1 MANELNVT
9 LDTGQ
14 ENYQMLKCKQN
25 DIRTLV
31 ATLLDKGSPFSFTGY
46 TGINI
51 NVKKPDN
58 TVYIQTLV
66 PNSFT
71 LTGNILSVELAQD
84 ITRVAGQVDLEIEIK
99 FGSGGITTFTFSLDV
114 IASVIVDGATVSE
127 NTKNLLEMIRNAWT
141 PISNSPKGTYATL
154 SALQTA
160 FPNGDSNVYVVV
172 ADGKWYYWNG
182 TTWTSGGL
190 YQSTGIADDSINTSK
205 RTILGEYGELI
216 TISPFN
222 IDSINKVLELPQSMI
237 VSRKNVY
244 NISGTFDLS
253 LCFAKGAYI
262 FFNKTSKTL
271 DFKSALTGDTN
282 DLSSVTED
290 EIYLG
295 TFWNPNNSTGL
306 QITINGNQN
315 FTIDGNPYHG
325 CYINRTRKGEYGFL
339 NCYYPFDIDFINKKI
354 IFDVRGKNNITWANG
369 NYDFSSSITSID
381 LSTGDTDCTGWL
393 FFNTT
398 SKQFNFVNVPVNSKD
413 DEILLG
419 VIWGTSF
426 GKKPYLNSVGGFTID
441 GMSNGYTR
449 KLEGKEGNFLGDSI
463 TAGVNTSKPYH
474 QWLPQL
480 NGFQTINNYGIGGTC
495 ISTGETNDFLSRYS
509 NMDANADVILVFG
522 GTNDWGHSHTLG
534 DISSTDNSTFYGAL
548 KTLCEGLINMYS
560 TKAIGFITP
569 LQRNVNYFPADN
581 CANGQINNKNGNTLE
596 QFVQAVKDVCA
607 IYSIPVLDL
616 YHNCFYGGS
625 DTIKTQILTDGLHPN
640 DLGHKIL
647 ARKISSFIN
656 TI

>member
-1 MANELNVT
+1 MEDLIKGELDWHNKVNENFHEVDSQMAEIPNQT
-9 LDTGQ
+9 
-14 ENYQMLKCKQN
+14 
-25 DIRTLV
+25 
-31 ATLLDKGSPFSFTGY
+31 
-46 TGINI
+46 
-51 NVKKPDN
+51 
-58 TVYIQTLV
+58 YIT
-66 PNSFT
+66 
-71 LTGNILSVELAQD
+71 EKAK
-84 ITRVAGQVDLEIEIK
+84 QVDLDNTNANIGDKTQLNTDDKSSIVNAIK
-99 FGSGGITTFTFSLDV
+99 EVKTQANTNQLVIGTTNTNLQTTNNNVSNLQNQVTSLASGAPKAVSLASQMADTTKNYVYIGSESGYTSGNWYYYNGSSWVSGGV
-114 IASVIVDGATVSE
+114 
-127 NTKNLLEMIRNAWT
+127 
-141 PISNSPKGTYATL
+141 
-154 SALQTA
+154 
-160 FPNGDSNVYVVV
+160 
-172 ADGKWYYWNG
+172 
-182 TTWTSGGL
+182 

-222 IDSINKVLELPQSMI
+222 IDSINKVLELPQSII

-244 NISGTFDLS
+244 TISGTFDLS

-282 DLSSVTED
+282 DLSTVTED

-295 TFWNPNNSTGL
+295 TFWNPNNSEGL

-325 CYINRTRKGEYGFL
+325 CYVNRTRKGEYGFL
-339 NCYYPFDIDFINKKI
+339 NCYYPFDVDFANKKI
-354 IFDVRGKNNITWANG
+354 TFDTRGWNNITWSNG
-369 NYDFSSSITSID
+369 NYDFSTAITNID
-381 LSTGDTDCTGWL
+381 LSTGDSDGTGWL
-393 FFNTT
+393 FFNTNT
-398 SKQFNFVNVPVNSKD
+398 HIFNFVPKPADSGED
-413 DEILLG
+413 DILLG
-419 VIWGTSF
+419 VIWGSLY

-441 GMSNGYTR
+441 GMPNGYTR

-463 TAGVNTSKPYH
+463 TAGVNSSKPYH
-474 QWLPQL
+474 QWLSQL

-495 ISTGETNDFLSRYS
+495 ISTGETNDFLSRYTS
-509 NMDANADVILVFG
+509 MDANSDVILVFG
-522 GTNDWGHSHTLG
+522 GTNDWGHSHILG

-548 KTLCEGLINMYS
+548 KTLCEGLINMYP

-625 DTIKTQILTDGLHPN
+625 DIIKAQILTDGLHPN

-647 ARKISSFIN
+647 ARKIAAFIDK
-656 TI
+656 I